1 LRFLL
6 RFSRGKFFAGW
17 VVKGV
22 IFAQKIGHGN
32 FHHLRKSKEFVTV
45 CNNHVMSIP
54 KGCGQPGKLWKT
66 PVEKPVKNVEKCELS
81 TGIWGFAKSAF
92 TCGKVGR
99 FVTQILPG
107 REECACYV
115 TGRPGAER
123 VKTEEKSSIPL

>member
-1 LRFLL
+1 MKQDQFEEVECILQIFHTDTHYSAFATQNQPLFQKNLRFLL
-6 RFSRGKFFAGW
+6 RFSRGKFFTGW

-66 PVEKPVKNVEKCELS
+66 TV
-81 TGIWGFAKSAF
+81 
-92 TCGKVGR
+92 
-99 FVTQILPG
+99 
-107 REECACYV
+107 
-115 TGRPGAER
+115 
-123 VKTEEKSSIPL
+123 